1 MSQVMYIPKSSLQ
14 KLYNAL
20 LKQYNAGK
28 LHQKEFVIEVM
39 VRKPSVELYEVEN
52 PSTLELLKHVIW
64 KNYAI
69 VSRLSNE
76 HQRVFQKLKA
86 LIERLN
92 HSTCFRLSYS
102 FNSNTWY
109 FNVMIYEPYSLM
121 KFLREKESVLTQNGI
136 DIVTAFTILISQSET
151 EDKKKLM
158 KLLGLSKKKLKKL
171 ITRKYKKKKWI
182 FCKVTGFG
190 FNGKLKIA
198 FIVKG
203 KYLPFV
209 LKVLKAYYYETG
221 IDKSWL
227 IRHDKLGLVITRI
240 IPIN

>member
-1 MSQVMYIPKSSLQ
+1 MYIPKSSLQ

-28 LHQKEFVIEVM
+28 IQDKAYQIEVLI
-39 VRKPSVELYEVEN
+39 RKPSIELYYLGNGLNIEI
-52 PSTLELLKHVIW
+52 LKHVVW
-64 KNYAI
+64 GNYTF
-69 VSRLSNE
+69 VNKLNSDG
-76 HQRVFQKLKA
+76 QRIFQKLKT
-86 LIERLN
+86 LIERIN

-109 FNVMIYEPYSLM
+109 FNVMIYEPYSLL
-121 KFLREKESVLTQNGI
+121 KFLKEKQKVLEQNSYNVI
-136 DIVTAFTILISQSET
+136 QAFTILTSSQET

-171 ITRKYKKKKWI
+171 IARKYKKQKWI
-182 FCKVTGFG
+182 FCKVTSFN
-190 FNGKLKIA
+190 FNGKLRIS

-209 LKVLKAYYYETG
+209 LKVIKAYYYETKQ
-221 IDKSWL
+221 DKSW
-227 IRHDKLGLVITRI
+227 IVRHDKLGLVITKI
-240 IPIN
+240 LPIKQ